1 MRWIQVGAQG
11 VGAIFKLVQDA
22 ISRVYPSY
30 YPKSQNI
37 VAIRGEDLLGERF
50 GSLFWCGA

>member
-1 MRWIQVGAQG
+1 MRWIQAGAQG

-30 YPKSQNI
+30 YPKNQNI
-37 VAIRGEDLLGERF
+37 VAIRGEDPLGERF
-50 GSLFWCGA
+50 GNLFWRGA

>member
-1 MRWIQVGAQG
+1 MRWIQAEEQG
-11 VGAIFKLVQDA
+11 VGAIFRLVQDA

-30 YPKSQNI
+30 YPKSQII